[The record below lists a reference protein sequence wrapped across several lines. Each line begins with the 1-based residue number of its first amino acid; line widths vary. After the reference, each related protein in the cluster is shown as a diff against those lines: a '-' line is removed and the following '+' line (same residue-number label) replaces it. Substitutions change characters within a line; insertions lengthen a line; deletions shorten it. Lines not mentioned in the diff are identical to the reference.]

1 MSTTEAIDTKAEA
14 ASARAARAGKYLTF
28 HLAAEEYGL
37 EILKVREI
45 IGLMKITKIPQSPAY
60 IRGVINLRG
69 KVIPVLDLR
78 LRFGMETIPDTE
90 QTCVIVVDIKTATGS
105 LMMGLVVDSVSE
117 VLNINQD
124 QIEDAPSIGSGSDT
138 AFILGIAKIK
148 NEVKILLDI
157 DRVFDETE
165 LSSVVETGPEE
176 TAELEMAAR

>member
-1 MSTTEAIDTKAEA
+1 VEESGGGLVAVSTTEAIDAKAEA

-78 LRFGMETIPDTE
+78 LRFGME
-90 QTCVIVVDIKTATGS
+90 A
-105 LMMGLVVDSVSE
+105 
-117 VLNINQD
+117 
-124 QIEDAPSIGSGSDT
+124 IGSGTDT
-138 AFILGIAKIK
+138 AFILGVAKIK
-148 NEVKILLDI
+148 NDVKILLDI

-165 LSSVVETGPEE
+165 LASVVEDGADER
-176 TAELEMAAR
+176 AELELAAR

>member
-1 MSTTEAIDTKAEA
+1 MSDLTTTTISQESVGAG
-14 ASARAARAGKYLTF
+14 SARAGKYLTF
-28 HLAAEEYGL
+28 RLAAEEYGL

-45 IGLMKITKIPQSPAY
+45 IGLMKITKIPKSASH

-78 LRFGMETIPDTE
+78 QRFAMETVPDTE
-90 QTCVIVVDIKTATGS
+90 QTCVIVVDIRNASGS

-124 QIEDAPSIGSGSDT
+124 QIEDAPVIGSGTDLT
-138 AFILGIAKIK
+138 FILGIAKVR

-157 DRVFDETE
+157 DQVFKETD
-165 LSSVVETGPEE
+165 LSSVAEGEESE
-176 TAELEMAAR
+176 TAELEPAAR

>member
-1 MSTTEAIDTKAEA
+1 MNTTEAIDAKAEA
-14 ASARAARAGKYLTF
+14 VPACAARAGKYLTF

-45 IGLMKITKIPQSPAY
+45 IGLMKITKIPQSPAC

-78 LRFGMETIPDTE
+78 LRFGMETTPDTE

-117 VLNINQD
+117 VLNINQE
-124 QIEDAPSIGSGSDT
+124 QIEDAPTIGLEADT

-165 LSSVVETGPEE
+165 LASVVEDGAEE
-176 TAELEMAAR
+176 TMDLEMAAR